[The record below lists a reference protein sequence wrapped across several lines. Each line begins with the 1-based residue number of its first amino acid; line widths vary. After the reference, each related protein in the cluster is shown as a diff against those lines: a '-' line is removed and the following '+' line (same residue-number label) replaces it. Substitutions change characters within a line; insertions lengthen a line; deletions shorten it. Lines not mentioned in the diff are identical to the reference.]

1 VTINAEPATCA
12 SGELVAASPER
23 RDLFTVCRRL
33 QTEFAGRAAEH
44 DREGTFPTEDFAA
57 LKREGLTSLLV
68 PQGSGGWGADYATY
82 TRVAEILA
90 QGNASTALA
99 FNMHCIVIGAL
110 GEVDLENVP
119 GRRAQ
124 SMLER
129 REWVYQEARAGR
141 VFASASSEPEAGFRL
156 RQLKTTYHRV
166 EGGYIINGVKSFVS
180 MAGHA
185 DYYVVAA
192 RSEQM
197 VGEVP
202 GVSYF
207 IVDREHPQVEVRD
220 VWDTLGMRAT
230 CSNTLIL
237 NQCFVP
243 NNRLFLLEGVAL
255 YKLTREPHWLAG
267 AYNGVYLGLAAAA
280 LDFVVQF
287 LREKAGGKFVADP
300 LVQHR
305 VGELSVQLEATRSVV
320 YDAADR
326 VVRNR
331 SALETY
337 TAIHRAKF
345 LVGELGPWL
354 ASEAIRL
361 CGGASISKRFPL
373 ERYYRDARCGGLM
386 PARSDDCLTY
396 VGRALL
402 GVDIADPTQS
412 YW

>member
-1 VTINAEPATCA
+1 MPSDRATADVRADGVPVPRPELFALCQKLAAGFAERAT
-12 SGELVAASPER
+12 
-23 RDLFTVCRRL
+23 
-33 QTEFAGRAAEH
+33 EH
-44 DREGTFPTEDFAA
+44 DREGTFPTQDFAD
-57 LKREGLTSLLV
+57 LKASGMMGLMV
-68 PQGSGGWGADYATY
+68 PEACGGWGANYATY
-82 TRVAEILA
+82 TRAAEILA
-90 QGNASTALA
+90 KGNASTALA
-99 FNMHCIVIGAL
+99 FNMHSVVVGAL
-110 GEVDLENVP
+110 AEFELEGVP

-129 REWVYQEARAGR
+129 RDWVYHEALDGR

-156 RQLKTTYHRV
+156 RQLKTTYERTKD
-166 EGGYIINGVKSFVS
+166 GYVINGLKSFVS

-197 VGEVP
+197 VGDVP

-207 IVDREHPQVEVRD
+207 IVDRDHPQVTIKE

-237 NQCFVP
+237 DQCFVP
-243 NNRLFLLEGVAL
+243 HDRLFLLEGVAL
-255 YKLTREPHWLAG
+255 YKLTREPHWLVG
-267 AYNGVYLGLAAAA
+267 AYNGVYLGIAAAA
-280 LDFVVQF
+280 LEFTVQF
-287 LREKAGGKFVADP
+287 LQGKAGGKFVNDP

-305 VGELSVQLEATRSVV
+305 IGELSVQLEATRSVV
-320 YDAADR
+320 HDAAER
-326 VVRNR
+326 VVRAR

-337 TAIHRAKF
+337 AAIHRAKYM
-345 LVGELGPWL
+345 VGEIGPWL

-396 VGRALL
+396 VGRAVL